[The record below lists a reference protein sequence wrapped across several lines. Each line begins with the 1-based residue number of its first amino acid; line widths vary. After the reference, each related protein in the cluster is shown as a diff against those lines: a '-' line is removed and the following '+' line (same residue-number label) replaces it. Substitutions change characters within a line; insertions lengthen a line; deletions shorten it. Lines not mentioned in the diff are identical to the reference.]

1 MIERLQGESVSELE
15 KQSIILAIASLPTP
29 SPHLVTTM
37 EVMITQS
44 GREASIFLL
53 SYGAV
58 IANAPSGQQE
68 RMVSFLTNLIPADM
82 TGNTNGLILVLHAL
96 GNTKS
101 PLAVEHIVPYMRHE
115 DEEVRLTAVT
125 ALRFFTGRLNI
136 QQHLLD
142 IVDHSSAT
150 MVEAIIHALRDGYEE
165 YREMPPLNQELI
177 ESLANITINL
187 SNFYLQE
194 ELFYFLRIV
203 GTPSALTLV
212 DLVVSSRG
220 EQARLKRDTSDWDT
234 VSSDYDIIS
243 PLSERQA
250 DVNNFPSHQSY
261 LWSKTIGK
269 DTGNYRAYVKSAV
282 GLFAGGNKC
291 KCDFKAFGK
300 AVVRGHLLGYEADA
314 VKIFLLAVKHNGTI
328 KGKACIKFAGS
339 VLLDVDLT
347 QNYSYQLP
355 QNKLT
360 LFSVSYTFIVYI
372 VPVTLAASFKVNIG
386 GQVEAGL
393 GVSEIG
399 SLQGTVTFTPSV
411 TATVDG
417 EASAS
422 ILVSIVAKF
431 IMLTSYNLLPQYLG
445 GKSWNISNGDYHL
458 LHLGQDVCCRL
469 STE

>member
-1 MIERLQGESVSELE
+1 
-15 KQSIILAIASLPTP
+15 
-29 SPHLVTTM
+29 M
-37 EVMITQS
+37 EEMITQS
-44 GREASIFLL
+44 GSEASIFLL

-58 IANAPSGQQE
+58 VANAPSGEQE

-82 TGNTNGLILVLHAL
+82 TGNTNGLIQVLHAL

-101 PLAVEHIVPYMRHE
+101 PLAVEHIVPYMRYE

-125 ALRFFTGRLNI
+125 ALRFFTGQLNI

-150 MVEAIIHALRDGYEE
+150 MVEAVIHALRDGYEE
-165 YREMPPLNQELI
+165 YREMPPLNQELV

-194 ELFYFLRIV
+194 ELVYFLRFV

-220 EQARLKRDTSDWDT
+220 EQARLKRDTSVWDT

-269 DTGNYRAYVKSAV
+269 DTGDYRVYVKSAV

-291 KCDFKAFGK
+291 KCDFKTLGK

-314 VKIFLLAVKHNGTI
+314 VKIILLAVKHDGTI
-328 KGKACIKFAGS
+328 KGKAYVKFARS

-347 QNYSYQLP
+347 QSYTYQLP
-355 QNKLT
+355 QHKLT
-360 LFSVSYTFIVYI
+360 LFSVSYTFIVYG
-372 VPVTLAASFKVNIG
+372 VRVTLAASLKVNIG
-386 GQVEAGL
+386 GQVVAGL

-411 TATVDG
+411 TATVDA

-422 ILVSIVAKF
+422 IYVSIVAKS
-431 IMLTSYNLLPQYLG
+431 ILLTSYNLLPQYLG

-458 LHLGQDVCCRL
+458 LHLGQDVSCSL